1 MNHSFTMNMAQSFA
15 QRLSREAGAQNIP
28 AQVQRAFELAYG
40 RVPDPVER
48 AAAEV
53 LIEQHGLRAFCR
65 AVLNS
70 SELIYVN

>member
-1 MNHSFTMNMAQSFA
+1 MNMSQSFA
-15 QRLSREAGAQNIP
+15 QRLAKEVDPQNTP

-40 RVPDPVER
+40 RVPDPTER
-48 AAAEV
+48 SAAEA